1 MEACIFE
8 FCKSDVHIFQLKA
21 RVKDV
26 VKIKPG
32 ANIFYFQNQDRC
44 SFLIKWGYL
53 HFPKDDS

>member
-1 MEACIFE
+1 MEAYIFK
-8 FCKSDVHIFQLKA
+8 FCRSDGPILQLKA

-32 ANIFYFQNQDRC
+32 ANIFYFQYQERC
-44 SFLIKWGYL
+44 LILIKWGYL